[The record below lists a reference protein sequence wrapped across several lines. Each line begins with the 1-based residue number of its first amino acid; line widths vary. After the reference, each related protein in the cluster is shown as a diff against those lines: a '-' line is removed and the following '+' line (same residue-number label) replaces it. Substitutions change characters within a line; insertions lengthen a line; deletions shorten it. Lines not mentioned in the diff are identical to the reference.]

1 MEEKN
6 SRIMNHRDTETQKSY
21 SLPLM
26 KLAILGTRGIPAN
39 YGGFETFAEEL
50 GTRLAARSHDVTV
63 YGRSNN
69 IQYRQKLYKG
79 VKLAI
84 LPTIGTKHLDT
95 VTHTFLSV
103 LHAAPRRFDCILM
116 CNAANA
122 IFTLVPRLTGTPVA
136 LNVDGIE
143 RLRKKWG
150 PAARAYYRISERL
163 STIIPN
169 IVVTD
174 ADVIR
179 EYYLKEYRAPSV
191 MIAYGAHCDR
201 TETTAVLDR
210 LGVRPREYFLYVSR
224 LEPENNAHVVI
235 QAFEK
240 VQTGKLLLV
249 VGDAPYA
256 QKYIDRL
263 KATPDPRVR
272 FTGAIYGTGY
282 RELQSHAFAYI
293 QATEVGGTHPAL
305 IEGMGAGN
313 CVIAKDTPEHHE
325 VLGDSGL
332 FFGDA
337 DSLTRQMD
345 RTLADPA
352 LVERLRVSAQVRAKA
367 RYSWDAVTDAYE
379 KVFRDL
385 SGTP

>member
-1 MEEKN
+1 
-6 SRIMNHRDTETQKSY
+6 
-21 SLPLM
+21 M

-50 GTRLAARSHDVTV
+50 ATRLAVRGHDVTV

-69 IQYRQKLYKG
+69 IRYPKNVYKG
-79 VKLAI
+79 VRLVV

-95 VTHTFLSV
+95 VAHTFFSV
-103 LHAAPRRFDCILM
+103 LHAIPQRFDCILM

-122 IFTLVPRLTGTPVA
+122 LFAVVPRLTATPLV

-150 PAARAYYRISERL
+150 AIARAYYRISERL
-163 STIIPN
+163 ATIIPSA
-169 IVVTD
+169 IVSD
-174 ADVIR
+174 AEVIR
-179 EYYLKEYRAPSV
+179 SYYLKEYGAPST
-191 MIAYGAHCDR
+191 MIAYGAECDR
-201 TETTAVLDR
+201 TESAVVLDQ

-240 VQTGKLLLV
+240 VATDKQLLI

-256 QKYIDRL
+256 HKYIDRL
-263 KATPDPRVR
+263 RATRDPRIR
-272 FTGAIYGTGY
+272 FPGAIYGMGY
-282 RELQSHAFAYI
+282 RELQSHAYAYI

-305 IEGMGAGN
+305 IEAMGVGN
-313 CVIAKDTPEHHE
+313 CVIANDTPENRE
-325 VLGDSGL
+325 VLADAGIFFRDAEELSGQIQL
-332 FFGDA
+332 
-337 DSLTRQMD
+337 
-345 RTLADPA
+345 TLADQP
-352 LVERLRVSAQVRAKA
+352 LVNRLRDCAQNRAKT

-379 KVFRDL
+379 KLFRQL
-385 SGTP
+385 VT

>member
-1 MEEKN
+1 
-6 SRIMNHRDTETQKSY
+6 
-21 SLPLM
+21 M

-50 GTRLAARSHDVTV
+50 GTRLAARGHDVTV

-69 IQYRQKLYKG
+69 IRYPHRIYKG
-79 VKLAI
+79 VKLVI

-95 VTHTFLSV
+95 VAHTFLSV
-103 LHAAPRRFDCILM
+103 VHAAARRFDCILM

-122 IFTLVPRLTGTPVA
+122 IFALVPRLTGTPVA

-150 PAARAYYRISERL
+150 AAARAYYRISERL

-169 IVVTD
+169 AVVTD

-179 EYYLKEYRAPSV
+179 EYYMKEYRTPSV
-191 MIAYGAHCDR
+191 MIAYGAHCER

-210 LGVRPREYFLYVSR
+210 LGVQSREYFLYVSR
-224 LEPENNAHVVI
+224 LEPENNAHMVI

-240 VQTGKLLLV
+240 VQTARLLLV

-256 QKYIDRL
+256 QKYIEQL
-263 KATPDPRVR
+263 KATRDPRIR
-272 FTGAIYGTGY
+272 FTGAIYGDGY
-282 RELQSHAFAYI
+282 RELQSHAYAYI

-313 CVIAKDTPEHHE
+313 CVIAKDTAENHE
-325 VLGDSGL
+325 VLGDCGL
-332 FFGDA
+332 FFEDA
-337 DSLTRQMD
+337 AGLTRQIEL
-345 RTLADPA
+345 TLTDIG
-352 LVERLRVSAQVRAKA
+352 LVTRLRAAAQARAKA

-379 KVFRDL
+379 RLFAGLR
-385 SGTP
+385 TPDET